1 MGSPTVE
8 SFEGPGTVSVNG
20 RVLADATKLSVKIS
34 TNDNDVL
41 TMRKGWAG
49 TSDGAMTT
57 DITIDSAVPRKGMEA
72 DYIQLITARKPVSMT
87 VKLAGKRITAT
98 GKFRDL
104 DATQDVSSP
113 ANMQVSFKGGQPQV
127 RG

>member
-1 MGSPTVE
+1 MPQTVE
-8 SFEGPGTVSVNG
+8 SFEGPGTVAVNG
-20 RVLADATKLSVKIS
+20 RILADATKLGIKIS
-34 TNDNDVL
+34 TNDNDVV

-57 DITIDSAVPRKGMEA
+57 DITIDSAVPRKGLESDWIM
-72 DYIQLITARKPVSMT
+72 LITKRKPVSIT
-87 VKLAGKRITAT
+87 CKVAGKRITVT

-104 DATQDVSSP
+104 DINQDVSSP
-113 ANMQVSFKGGQPQV
+113 AGVTVVFKGGEPDA